1 MNDSMPLDQPQTL
14 SPWRFQGNI
23 DSPQQLHSR
32 MYRWASRRKNPQR
45 TMEEFQQPIQPLSA
59 CESQPIVSGM
69 PSNQIPADKR
79 PTLPTRR
86 KIWPHPLS
94 SAGSYSLWHLDLTR
108 ILTILHRI
116 GVQFFLWDTH
126 AKERAEDAQLK
137 EIQKLINENQR
148 LIDENQ
154 KLIDENQRLSKNLK
168 TAYFAT
174 DGEVDHHIELTSST
188 NCQVL
193 KSTPRSTLIRP
204 TDDTTYPQIILFLN
218 TEDRLRFANIPNG
231 PDTIF
236 QAIDEILYAPSETD
250 KGLA

>member
-23 DSPQQLHSR
+23 DSLSNYIQECIAGRPDEKILKEQWKNSSNRFNRYLLVRVNQLFLECLQTKYQLTKDQLYQHAER
-32 MYRWASRRKNPQR
+32 
-45 TMEEFQQPIQPLSA
+45 
-59 CESQPIVSGM
+59 SGH
-69 PSNQIPADKR
+69 I
-79 PTLPTRR
+79 LC
-86 KIWPHPLS
+86 HPLVAIHYGIWIS
-94 SAGSYSLWHLDLTR
+94 PEFSLFCTDL
-108 ILTILHRI
+108 
-116 GVQFFLWDTH
+116 VFSFLFGTH
-126 AKERAEDAQLK
+126 GKERAEDAQLK

-231 PDTIF
+231 PDTIV